1 MEDFFQRNGLLKKK
15 KFFSRFCLLAC
26 FFVCFFYPGQ
36 LSQITRTLMF
46 DAYTQVYSFVAATL
60 FIFFF
65 LERCFNVDIFEV
77 LSGRYK
83 VFQIPF
89 SGILGALPGCG
100 GAIMVTV
107 AFARGKICF
116 GALIAALT
124 STMGDAAFILIAQQP
139 FIGVVVI
146 FSSVIIGITVGYT
159 VDALHKK
166 FPILAVETPK
176 YTGISVCSSSA
187 ACGDFVINE
196 ASYKPTIGKVRFRD
210 NAFFLF
216 VIPGL
221 VLGIMQMMQVLPSE
235 EWRFFPIMM
244 KIVLAGVWVSFLIWL
259 FSPVGAIS
267 NEGDPIRTRVS
278 EETSFIGVWVVLAY
292 FLYDVMSKLM
302 GVDFYSIAQS
312 VGIWVP
318 FLAILMGFI
327 PGCGPQIVVTTL
339 YLQGTIPFSAL
350 MGNAVSND
358 GDALFPAIALVP
370 RAAIL
375 ATLYSAM
382 PSFFIA
388 YGLYFFAP
396 DLFLLEIR

>member
-1 MEDFFQRNGLLKKK
+1 
-15 KFFSRFCLLAC
+15 
-26 FFVCFFYPGQ
+26 
-36 LSQITRTLMF
+36 
-46 DAYTQVYSFVAATL
+46 
-60 FIFFF
+60 
-65 LERCFNVDIFEV
+65 
-77 LSGRYK
+77 
-83 VFQIPF
+83 
-89 SGILGALPGCG
+89 
-100 GAIMVTV
+100 
-107 AFARGKICF
+107 
-116 GALIAALT
+116 
-124 STMGDAAFILIAQQP
+124 
-139 FIGVVVI
+139 
-146 FSSVIIGITVGYT
+146 
-159 VDALHKK
+159 
-166 FPILAVETPK
+166 
-176 YTGISVCSSSA
+176 
-187 ACGDFVINE
+187 
-196 ASYKPTIGKVRFRD
+196 
-210 NAFFLF
+210 
-216 VIPGL
+216 
-221 VLGIMQMMQVLPSE
+221 
-235 EWRFFPIMM
+235 M